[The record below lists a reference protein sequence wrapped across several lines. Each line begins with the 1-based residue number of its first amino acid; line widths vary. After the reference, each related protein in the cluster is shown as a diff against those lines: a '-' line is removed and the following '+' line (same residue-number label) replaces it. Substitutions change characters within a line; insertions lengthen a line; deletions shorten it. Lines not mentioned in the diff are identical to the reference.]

1 MHDKESPFPIAD
13 SNGRLECKELWG
25 GIRNRDLEIS
35 AGKSSVLSILNP
47 VVKGVRVETSTI
59 LESAKV
65 TR

>member
-35 AGKSSVLSILNP
+35 AGK
-47 VVKGVRVETSTI
+47 GVRVETSTI